1 MFNFLK
7 NHNKRIIAIGIF
19 ITIMLTGAP
28 IIVKSATTDTTRPTI
43 TAQPIAEG
51 SSRTSG
57 EMKLGTHPKFLI
69 QDDTYITSI
78 FYTWNKHFNENKGQ
92 EKMVT

>member
-57 EMKLGTHPKFLI
+57 EMKLGILHQFFI
-69 QDDTYITSI
+69 HGISI
-78 FYTWNKHFNENKGQ
+78 LTKTKVKKKW
-92 EKMVT
+92 